1 MPLNPLENMPETLR
15 RQNLAFD
22 KFSVTPKESKGNG
35 YLDFGGSMVS
45 TSSGRLENATS
56 PVNLLSNPIKVRML
70 RNCIVLL
77 LIPDF
82 CLFDLTCFSLISLF
96 YVLNF

>member
-22 KFSVTPKESKGNG
+22 KFSVTPNESQVNG
-35 YLDFGGSMVS
+35 YLDFGGSVVF

-56 PVNLLSNPIKVRML
+56 HMNMLANPIKVRMP
-70 RNCIVLL
+70 RNCKHQVLL
-77 LIPDF
+77 SIPYF
-82 CLFDLTCFSLISLF
+82 GLFDSLTCFLF
-96 YVLNF
+96 ILFVS

>member
-22 KFSVTPKESKGNG
+22 EFSETPKESQGKGN
-35 YLDFGGSMVS
+35 LDFGGSVVF

-56 PVNLLSNPIKVRML
+56 PGNMLANPIKVRML
-70 RNCIVLL
+70 RNC
-77 LIPDF
+77 
-82 CLFDLTCFSLISLF
+82 
-96 YVLNF
+96 